1 MLRNVVG
8 DIIYMRIVMFSWVN
22 PVPATV
28 KVNLF
33 MVRDSH
39 NISLTNRRMLQLQCF
54 ILQAFVPG
62 KVSKTY
68 SIFFVLN
75 VTQKQVSFTWHFWGF
90 LPSVAMGVISA
101 PCGAWTLSNSFNMQ
115 YLQVLFGAKVHPAKK
130 ISGTAWS
137 SMEEKIVA
145 FRSGRWLWEPWN
157 LWSFL
162 NCTWNVLQERI
173 LNAECLHWID
183 KNHRK
188 VAARSA
194 RLVKAQAFR
203 SNVWCGSSPSPK
215 WQRLQLVNLDR
226 NEATALGKINK
237 SIPFLKITR

>member
-1 MLRNVVG
+1 ML
-8 DIIYMRIVMFSWVN
+8 SWVN
-22 PVPATV
+22 PVPPTV

-33 MVRDSH
+33 IVRDSH

-54 ILQAFVPG
+54 ILQAFVLG

-75 VTQKQVSFTWHFWGF
+75 VTQKQVSFTWRFWGF
-90 LPSVAMGVISA
+90 LPSVVNGGHFGTMWCLDPFKFIQYVVCSSFIWSQSA
-101 PCGAWTLSNSFNMQ
+101 
-115 YLQVLFGAKVHPAKK
+115 PAKK
-130 ISGTAWS
+130 VSGTAWS
-137 SMEEKIVA
+137 SMEEKNLA
-145 FRSGRWLWEPWN
+145 FRSARWLWEPWN

-162 NCTWNVLQERI
+162 ICTWNVLQERPI
-173 LNAECLHWID
+173 LNPECLHWID

-188 VAARSA
+188 VTARSA

-215 WQRLQLVNLDR
+215 WQRLQLVNLV
-226 NEATALGKINK
+226 TGMKQ
-237 SIPFLKITR
+237 